1 MTSKSEDED
10 EHTDQEKADA
20 EETAEQV
27 VGAVGDTSASEAK
40 VEEEPIEGGDITGL
54 DEPLSFNQARH
65 EANTARTLSY
75 LLVAVLAGY
84 FVLHYAATF
93 AAAMWLDPEAQ
104 ETFQN
109 VYNAGLPVLSGL
121 AGSAATYF
129 FTRRN
134 A

>member
-1 MTSKSEDED
+1 MTSRSQGEGA
-10 EHTDQEKADA
+10 HSDQEKSDS
-20 EETAEQV
+20 EENDEQV
-27 VGAVGDTSASEAK
+27 VGPASETTPSEMKQEGDT
-40 VEEEPIEGGDITGL
+40 IEGGDITGL

-93 AAAMWLDPEAQ
+93 AAAVWLEPEAQ
-104 ETFQN
+104 EIFQN
-109 VYNAGLPVLSGL
+109 IYNAGLPVLSGL

>member
-1 MTSKSEDED
+1 MASTSQDVGQP
-10 EHTDQEKADA
+10 TDQEKAA
-20 EETAEQV
+20 SK
-27 VGAVGDTSASEAK
+27 GGDDKVLGPTGDPTPSEIQQ
-40 VEEEPIEGGDITGL
+40 EGEPIEGGNITGL

-93 AAAMWLDPEAQ
+93 AAALWLEPEAQ
-104 ETFQN
+104 EIFQN
-109 VYNAGLPVLSGL
+109 IYNAGLPVLSGL

>member
-1 MTSKSEDED
+1 MTSRSEDEGK
-10 EHTDQEKADA
+10 HTGHEKTDG
-20 EETAEQV
+20 EEKTEEVASP
-27 VGAVGDTSASEAK
+27 VGETSPSE
-40 VEEEPIEGGDITGL
+40 VEIEEEPIEGGDITGL

-65 EANTARTLSY
+65 EANTAHTLSY